1 MRRVLQKK
9 RMFFSPRSKILP
21 SILAAGVAVS
31 FASAAHKDASDKSEV
46 TEAIKEETFLFE
58 IYLDLT

>member
-1 MRRVLQKK
+1 
-9 RMFFSPRSKILP
+9 MFFSPRSKILP